1 MVDLA
6 RDGDETGWR
15 SNPGT
20 VPAAGRTAYARL
32 SRGWAIFDTDRATA
46 LPAAPDAA
54 AERVAS
60 VDAVR
65 GFAMFFIVAGDALA
79 WALHDM
85 ALGREGP
92 LSAVARF
99 VSIQLQH
106 APWEG
111 FRFYDFLFPLFLFV
125 IGVSIVFSLP
135 RLVEREGEWV
145 AHKRVLRRS
154 FLLFVLGLIYYG
166 GAGNLWPDVRLLGVL
181 QRIALCYLFASLL
194 FLHLNV
200 RGLIVAFASIL
211 IGYWALMTF
220 VPVPEVGAGS
230 FTRDANLARWIDTQY
245 LPGLRLYGE
254 WDPEGLLSTLPAAGT
269 CLLGVFAGLLLRDTR
284 VEPMQKALW
293 LMGAGV
299 VLVEAGYLWGLQFPV
314 IKYIWTSSFVLV
326 AGGYSVLLLGMSY
339 LLLDV
344 CGRKALAAVF
354 LWFGANAILLY
365 MVNNMVGF
373 QNVAYKLVGGDIARF
388 IDAQLT
394 KGAASFVNVT
404 VGIALAI
411 LLARYFYR
419 RKIFLRV

>member
-15 SNPGT
+15 SNPGA
-20 VPAAGRTAYARL
+20 VPAAARTAYARL
-32 SRGWAIFDTDRATA
+32 SRGWAISDRDRATA

-111 FRFYDFLFPLFLFV
+111 FRFYDFLFPLFIFV
-125 IGVSIVFSLP
+125 TGISIVFSLP
-135 RLVEREGEWV
+135 GLVEREGEWA

-166 GAGNLWPDVRLLGVL
+166 GAGNLWPEVRLVGVL
-181 QRIALCYLFASLL
+181 QRIALCYLFVSLL

-200 RGLIVAFASIL
+200 RGLIVAFVSLL
-211 IGYWALMTF
+211 IMTF
-220 VPVPEVGAGS
+220 VSVPEVGAGS
-230 FTRDANLARWIDTQY
+230 FTREANLARWIDAQY

-254 WDPEGLLSTLPAAGT
+254 WDPEGLLSTPPAVGT

-326 AGGYSVLLLGMSY
+326 AGGYSALLLGMSY
-339 LLLDV
+339 LLLDI
-344 CGRKALAAVF
+344 CGRKAWATVF

-365 MVNNMVGF
+365 MFNNMVGF

-404 VGIALAI
+404 VGITLAI

>member
-15 SNPGT
+15 SNPGA
-20 VPAAGRTAYARL
+20 VPAAARTAYARL
-32 SRGWAIFDTDRATA
+32 SRGWEISDTDRATA

-111 FRFYDFLFPLFLFV
+111 FRFYDFLFPLFIFV
-125 IGVSIVFSLP
+125 TGISIVFSLP
-135 RLVEREGEWV
+135 GLVEREGEWA
-145 AHKRVLRRS
+145 AHNRRS

-166 GAGNLWPDVRLLGVL
+166 GAGNLWPEVRLVGVL
-181 QRIALCYLFASLL
+181 QRIALCYLFVSLL

-200 RGLIVAFASIL
+200 RGLIVAFVSLL

-220 VPVPEVGAGS
+220 VSVPEVGAGS
-230 FTRDANLARWIDTQY
+230 FTREANLARWIDAQY

-254 WDPEGLLSTLPAAGT
+254 WDPEGLLSTPPAVGT

-326 AGGYSVLLLGMSY
+326 AGGYSALLLGMSY
-339 LLLDV
+339 LLLDI
-344 CGRKALAAVF
+344 CGRKAWATVF

-365 MVNNMVGF
+365 MFNNMVGF

-404 VGIALAI
+404 VGITLAI